1 MELLFC
7 SKFTDLL
14 KKANDAIAKFWWII
28 LAVAVLLCIIL
39 FIVIACKNKRIKKL
53 KDELKKTRTKLE
65 IERTRAKNE
74 QLFAPVTGNNASAN
88 ETKTASAATAAQ
100 PAEEPSFMT
109 RELEP
114 VPDDDTVT
122 EEIDNAPEPEEPIK
136 KKKATTPLDEEI
148 ERAASRVSYYNKTS
162 VVSQNGGVVK
172 FTVKYDRTKDTW
184 VIKKDG
190 VDRVVRRVDTKEEA
204 MNVARA
210 LCKKYNASLVVH
222 KKDGKFQRQ

>member
-1 MELLFC
+1 M
-7 SKFTDLL
+7 
-14 KKANDAIAKFWWII
+14 
-28 LAVAVLLCIIL
+28 
-39 FIVIACKNKRIKKL
+39 
-53 KDELKKTRTKLE
+53 
-65 IERTRAKNE
+65 
-74 QLFAPVTGNNASAN
+74 
-88 ETKTASAATAAQ
+88 
-100 PAEEPSFMT
+100 
-109 RELEP
+109 
-114 VPDDDTVT
+114 
-122 EEIDNAPEPEEPIK
+122 
-136 KKKATTPLDEEI
+136 
-148 ERAASRVSYYNKTS
+148 SYYNKTS

>member
-1 MELLFC
+1 MNILLG
-7 SKFTDLL
+7 SKIADLL
-14 KKANDAIAKFWWII
+14 KKANDAIAKFWWLI

-39 FIVIACKNKRIKKL
+39 FIVIACKNKRIRKL

-74 QLFAPVTGNNASAN
+74 QIFAPVMGGNAS
-88 ETKTASAATAAQ
+88 EQQSSSASSA
-100 PAEEPSFMT
+100 PEPEEPSFMT

-114 VPDDDTVT
+114 APEDDTVT
-122 EEIDNAPEPEEPIK
+122 EEIDNAPEPEEPFK
-136 KKKATTPLDEEI
+136 KKKAASSIDEEI

-162 VVSQNGGVVK
+162 VVSQKDGAVK
-172 FTVKYDRTKDTW
+172 FTVKYDRVKDTW